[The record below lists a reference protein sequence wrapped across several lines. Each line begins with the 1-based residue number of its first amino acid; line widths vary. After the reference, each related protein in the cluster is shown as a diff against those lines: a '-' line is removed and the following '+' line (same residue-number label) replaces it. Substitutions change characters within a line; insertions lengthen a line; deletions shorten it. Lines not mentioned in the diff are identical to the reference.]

1 MPEADTQYREGFRIK
16 QAHFVPPAD
25 LSHLNSVSRQEV
37 TICNL
42 FANQKLSIPD
52 ICRVLD
58 EPYCRVVHVL
68 ILGGLVHER
77 RSLQHA
83 ARTTLDRR
91 HSFFKTLH

>member
-1 MPEADTQYREGFRIK
+1 MPEADTQYRDGFRIK

-25 LSHLNSVSRQEV
+25 MSHLDPFSQQEV

-42 FANQKLSIPD
+42 FANQMLGLAD
-52 ICRVLD
+52 ICRILD

-77 RSLQHA
+77 RSSQHA
-83 ARTTLDRR
+83 ARTALDRR